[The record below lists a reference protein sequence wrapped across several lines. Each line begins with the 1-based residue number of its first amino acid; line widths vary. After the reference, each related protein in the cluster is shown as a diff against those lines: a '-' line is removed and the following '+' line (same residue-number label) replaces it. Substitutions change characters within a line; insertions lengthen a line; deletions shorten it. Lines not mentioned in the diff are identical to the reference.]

1 MIEPFRR
8 AIIAQ
13 HPTNDPIKK
22 RLMKAFILAGGL
34 GTRLRPFTA
43 SIPKPL
49 LPLGDTPIVEVVL
62 QQLASNGFEH
72 VTIALNHLAPLFHAV
87 VGDGKRLGLKIEYVL
102 EDHPLGTAGALSLL
116 SEVPDDILVMNG
128 DVLTTL
134 DFADLYRS
142 HKDSGATASVAVSQR
157 EVYIDY
163 GVLDYD
169 SEGWLSKYTEKP
181 SLGYSVSMGIYILSR
196 KAVAAIP
203 DATRY
208 DIPTLLQDL
217 MSKGESVRCYP
228 TDCYWQDIGRVD
240 DYETAS
246 TDFTENPDQ
255 FI

>member
-1 MIEPFRR
+1 M
-8 AIIAQ
+8 Q
-13 HPTNDPIKK
+13 
-22 RLMKAFILAGGL
+22 AFILAGGL

-43 SIPKPL
+43 TIPKPL
-49 LPLGDTPIVEVVL
+49 LPLGDIPIIEVVL
-62 QQLASNGFEH
+62 QQLAKHGFKK

-87 VGDGKRLGLKIEYVL
+87 VGDGDRFGLSVEYVQ
-102 EDHPLGTAGALSLL
+102 EDTPLGTAGALSLL
-116 SEVPDDILVMNG
+116 DEMEDHVLVMNG

-134 DFADLYRS
+134 DFKDLYQKHIS
-142 HKDSGATASVAVSQR
+142 SGATASVSVAKRQ
-157 EVYIDY
+157 VYIDY

-169 SEGWLSKYTEKP
+169 GDGWLEKYTEKP
-181 SLGYSVSMGIYILSR
+181 SLDYSVSMGIYILSR

-240 DYETAS
+240 DYEIAS
-246 TDFTENPDQ
+246 TDFSENPDR